1 MKAALCG
8 LFLNGAFAV
17 PAALANPPIPDVYA
31 TSISNLITQI
41 GDGQPQAPKS
51 TVGPPHPPPSLP
63 PPSTV
68 KTSTISSS
76 HYPPVAPP
84 HPSQADLRRP
94 IVLLTKADVCSED
107 DCRDN
112 TCCCNDELLDHVIGN
127 DLDLF
132 KVNILSPRY
141 PTSVSTSLAPPP
153 KPTGKCPLDLA
164 GDYQAPYSILV
175 NGQTCYNITVGPS
188 ISTNVKFGIPA
199 GYAGKTCSTVF
210 ALPDHGTM
218 ETSEYAE
225 GGSGAIALT
234 GGAGIS
240 STFMPSPNSKTVVES
255 CACKAG
261 ETVAYTLA
269 STGTYNLNLFEDYNP
284 CPIPYKK
291 ADGLPSQALRHY
303 SPHSFTQQ
311 SLPNF
316 AMIAKSII
324 TVLTLA
330 AAATATLDPATS
342 NTKGKYPSSP
352 GCSATK
358 VSKDIQAAECSHNTR
373 VSGTQTFAIF
383 TVDHSHDSSH
393 GAPYGTCEA
402 YTCAPG
408 TAMKSDSDTWTFF
421 WSNAGAQSGEGA
433 GCIKSPDDGTC
444 GCEDSDGAFI
454 AGSSSCS

>member
-141 PTSVSTSLAPPP
+141 NSHGSTTTPQTQLSDFRLNVS
-153 KPTGKCPLDLA
+153 
-164 GDYQAPYSILV
+164 
-175 NGQTCYNITVGPS
+175 GPS
-188 ISTNVKFGIPA
+188 T
-199 GYAGKTCSTVF
+199 KTYGEMPLGPRWGLS
-210 ALPDHGTM
+210 GTLFDLGQWSNM
-218 ETSEYAE
+218 LQHHHVHEET
-225 GGSGAIALT
+225 
-234 GGAGIS
+234 
-240 STFMPSPNSKTVVES
+240 KV
-255 CACKAG
+255 
-261 ETVAYTLA
+261 ETVQ
-269 STGTYNLNLFEDYNP
+269 
-284 CPIPYKK
+284 IPYKK